1 MDDIALKKQEQVSV
15 PEYGNIL
22 AEYNNALTIVDDIV
36 LKKYVGNLNKLE
48 IVPLEDSLIENNIQ
62 DNIRIFKIN
71 EMVYEKD
78 EFSTYKF
85 ASVFNTIAN
94 LNCSVFLILNSDEK
108 KTNFYMGIRIADDMH
123 EASYVEQAVE
133 NALKGQFP
141 GTKTEK
147 CDYEAINEL
156 IKKIKIKNISSV
168 SCVANPR
175 ENITSDNN
183 FVQGIEKLVLS
194 MQGQKYTAIIIADS
208 TSHEQMNE
216 IRKGYETVYTQLT
229 PFSKRQINYGN
240 SNSISYSRSESK
252 GSSVGHSD
260 TEGTSDSRSETV
272 SKSES
277 SSHSVSSEN
286 AAGKAMKGVAAAV
299 NLVGVALAVPSGGMS
314 LTAGALVGG
323 TLGAMVNN
331 IGGIVSKTNSSSNSE
346 STTNSYSDTHSVNHS
361 STESVSENES
371 RSKTQGI
378 SGGTSN
384 GITITADNKIVSDI
398 LSRIDRQI
406 KRMDE
411 FESLGMYQCA
421 AYFMAEDT
429 STAEI
434 AASTYKALMSGT
446 NTGVEIS
453 AINSWLEN
461 PDKKRVEM
469 LGKYVTNF
477 IHPVF
482 KYSGAMGNIEVT
494 PCSFVS
500 GNELA
505 LHMGLPRHSVSGLP
519 VINHAD
525 FGKEVVK
532 YSDMSKSGNTINLGK
547 IFNMGSVYSNSI
559 SLDVESLSMHTFITG
574 STGSG
579 KSNTI
584 YEMLGHLLEKGIN
597 FMVIEPAKGEYKN
610 VFGGRKNV
618 FVYGTNPNYTPLI
631 KINPFRFAKGI
642 HVYEHIDRLI
652 EIFNVCWP
660 MYAAMPAVLK
670 EAVLKAYEDCGW
682 DLTLSQNPKGD
693 IYPNFKDLLDELTYV
708 IRNSA
713 YSEEVKSNYMGS
725 LVTRVKSLTNG
736 LNGQIFTSDEIDNQ
750 TLFDKNVII
759 DLSRVGSAET
769 KSLIMGILIM
779 RLGEYRMSDASTM
792 NSPLRHITVLEE
804 AHNILKKTSTDQDP
818 ENPSIGGKSVE
829 LLSNAIAEMRTY
841 GEGFIIADQSP
852 SAVDVSAIRNTNT
865 KIIMRLPDE
874 IDRRSAGKAAA
885 LNDAQI
891 DEIAKL
897 PKGVAV
903 IYQNDWVDPV
913 LCRINKFSE
922 KEMPYQHIRTTGK
935 NVDEKKFKTE
945 VLKLLLKDRCVEAE
959 EADTDFIINNI
970 NRVDISEAL
979 KSKLKDIIY
988 ENNIDIFEDEK
999 FGELSSLVAGI
1010 MSAQP
1015 GIKETADNAES
1026 IEYIHGI
1033 FSNMILNN
1041 TENISDELRIL
1052 TIQCFMRDMVTNSP
1066 ENKVLYSDW
1075 REKFKEGRLF

>member
-584 YEMLGHLLEKGIN
+584 YEMLGHLLKK
-597 FMVIEPAKGEYKN
+597 A
-610 VFGGRKNV
+610 
-618 FVYGTNPNYTPLI
+618 LI
-631 KINPFRFAKGI
+631 
-642 HVYEHIDRLI
+642 L
-652 EIFNVCWP
+652 W
-660 MYAAMPAVLK
+660 
-670 EAVLKAYEDCGW
+670 
-682 DLTLSQNPKGD
+682 
-693 IYPNFKDLLDELTYV
+693 
-708 IRNSA
+708 
-713 YSEEVKSNYMGS
+713 
-725 LVTRVKSLTNG
+725 
-736 LNGQIFTSDEIDNQ
+736 
-750 TLFDKNVII
+750 
-759 DLSRVGSAET
+759 
-769 KSLIMGILIM
+769 
-779 RLGEYRMSDASTM
+779 
-792 NSPLRHITVLEE
+792 
-804 AHNILKKTSTDQDP
+804 
-818 ENPSIGGKSVE
+818 
-829 LLSNAIAEMRTY
+829 
-841 GEGFIIADQSP
+841 
-852 SAVDVSAIRNTNT
+852 
-865 KIIMRLPDE
+865 
-874 IDRRSAGKAAA
+874 
-885 LNDAQI
+885 
-891 DEIAKL
+891 
-897 PKGVAV
+897 
-903 IYQNDWVDPV
+903 
-913 LCRINKFSE
+913 
-922 KEMPYQHIRTTGK
+922 
-935 NVDEKKFKTE
+935 
-945 VLKLLLKDRCVEAE
+945 
-959 EADTDFIINNI
+959 
-970 NRVDISEAL
+970 
-979 KSKLKDIIY
+979 
-988 ENNIDIFEDEK
+988 
-999 FGELSSLVAGI
+999 
-1010 MSAQP
+1010 
-1015 GIKETADNAES
+1015 
-1026 IEYIHGI
+1026 
-1033 FSNMILNN
+1033 
-1041 TENISDELRIL
+1041 
-1052 TIQCFMRDMVTNSP
+1052 
-1066 ENKVLYSDW
+1066 
-1075 REKFKEGRLF
+1075 

>member
-1 MDDIALKKQEQVSV
+1 
-15 PEYGNIL
+15 
-22 AEYNNALTIVDDIV
+22 
-36 LKKYVGNLNKLE
+36 
-48 IVPLEDSLIENNIQ
+48 
-62 DNIRIFKIN
+62 
-71 EMVYEKD
+71 
-78 EFSTYKF
+78 
-85 ASVFNTIAN
+85 
-94 LNCSVFLILNSDEK
+94 
-108 KTNFYMGIRIADDMH
+108 
-123 EASYVEQAVE
+123 
-133 NALKGQFP
+133 
-141 GTKTEK
+141 
-147 CDYEAINEL
+147 
-156 IKKIKIKNISSV
+156 
-168 SCVANPR
+168 
-175 ENITSDNN
+175 
-183 FVQGIEKLVLS
+183 
-194 MQGQKYTAIIIADS
+194 
-208 TSHEQMNE
+208 
-216 IRKGYETVYTQLT
+216 
-229 PFSKRQINYGN
+229 
-240 SNSISYSRSESK
+240 
-252 GSSVGHSD
+252 
-260 TEGTSDSRSETV
+260 
-272 SKSES
+272 
-277 SSHSVSSEN
+277 
-286 AAGKAMKGVAAAV
+286 
-299 NLVGVALAVPSGGMS
+299 
-314 LTAGALVGG
+314 
-323 TLGAMVNN
+323 
-331 IGGIVSKTNSSSNSE
+331 
-346 STTNSYSDTHSVNHS
+346 
-361 STESVSENES
+361 
-371 RSKTQGI
+371 
-378 SGGTSN
+378 
-384 GITITADNKIVSDI
+384 
-398 LSRIDRQI
+398 
-406 KRMDE
+406 
-411 FESLGMYQCA
+411 
-421 AYFMAEDT
+421 
-429 STAEI
+429 
-434 AASTYKALMSGT
+434 
-446 NTGVEIS
+446 
-453 AINSWLEN
+453 
-461 PDKKRVEM
+461 
-469 LGKYVTNF
+469 
-477 IHPVF
+477 
-482 KYSGAMGNIEVT
+482 
-494 PCSFVS
+494 
-500 GNELA
+500 
-505 LHMGLPRHSVSGLP
+505 
-519 VINHAD
+519 
-525 FGKEVVK
+525 
-532 YSDMSKSGNTINLGK
+532 
-547 IFNMGSVYSNSI
+547 
-559 SLDVESLSMHTFITG
+559 
-574 STGSG
+574 
-579 KSNTI
+579 
-584 YEMLGHLLEKGIN
+584 
-597 FMVIEPAKGEYKN
+597 MVIEPAKGEYKN